1 MTPSV
6 LPVAA
11 QTNVPCSMCQD
22 AGATLANPDRIV
34 PFVGIGDEDNP
45 TCRQVAEFAE
55 SDEVPDANVCELI
68 QAQVCCVAHL
78 LFPKSLDMIFCMSTH
93 FLTVFPSCECLLQP
107 NNIMFCRQ
115 HSADVLKAPPRH

>member
-55 SDEVPDANVCELI
+55 SDEVPDANVCGLI
-68 QAQVCCVAHL
+68 QAQVCCVVHL
-78 LFPKSLDMIFCMSTH
+78 LFPMSFC
-93 FLTVFPSCECLLQP
+93 
-107 NNIMFCRQ
+107 I
-115 HSADVLKAPPRH
+115 